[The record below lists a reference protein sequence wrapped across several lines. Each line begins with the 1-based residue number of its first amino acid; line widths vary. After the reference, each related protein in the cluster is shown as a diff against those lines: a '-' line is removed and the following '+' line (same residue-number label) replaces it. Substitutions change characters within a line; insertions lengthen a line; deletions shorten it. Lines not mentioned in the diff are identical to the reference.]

1 MDYSNPMT
9 ASEIKVAKQHSSE
22 EVDNVTQDI
31 GLMSFVAIIGLFLLI
46 QGCDIIEEDSDYD
59 YVTNYDIEV
68 TNDTFYT
75 LNIYCDGDLEFSL
88 GGYSSK
94 TIYGVS
100 SGTHTLEATWIG
112 VTVAERSVYVDSDL
126 VWTISS

>member
-1 MDYSNPMT
+1 MLHKT
-9 ASEIKVAKQHSSE
+9 RLICLVVVLA
-22 EVDNVTQDI
+22 
-31 GLMSFVAIIGLFLLI
+31 LFLSI
-46 QGCDIIEEDSDYD
+46 QGCEVIDA
-59 YVTNYDIEV
+59 VTDLSYDIEIV
-68 TNDTFYT
+68 NDTFYT

-100 SGTHTLEATWIG
+100 LGTHKLKATWLGI
-112 VTVAERSVYVDSDL
+112 TMAERSTYVDSDL